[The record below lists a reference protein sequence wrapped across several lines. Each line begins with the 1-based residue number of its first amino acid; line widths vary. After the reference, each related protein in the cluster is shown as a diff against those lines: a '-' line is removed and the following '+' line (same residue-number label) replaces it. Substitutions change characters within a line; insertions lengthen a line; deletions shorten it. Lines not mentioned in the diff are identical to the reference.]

1 MDYQDVLNAAKNLSE
16 TERGKLV
23 RAIWPSFNKD
33 FDLKSAI
40 VVSFRKRERSTVR
53 DHELIWIDLKNV
65 SDLAIQLNS
74 ITVDTGDEFTTR
86 FIPANDLLPPGTG
99 CGHALRMPFGHNDVL
114 RIMVYGHT
122 MIAGGIASDAI
133 VGYEPSL
140 F

>member
-1 MDYQDVLNAAKNLSE
+1 MRCTRSHGAHAFHCLVCWPWPGERRRYLAVQMDYQDVLNAAKNLSE

-86 FIPANDLLPPGTG
+86 FIPVSYTHLTLPTK
-99 CGHALRMPFGHNDVL
+99 A
-114 RIMVYGHT
+114 
-122 MIAGGIASDAI
+122 
-133 VGYEPSL
+133 
-140 F
+140 